1 MRRFPALALLFASLL
16 IVSAATVGCSRSS
29 DVDSIQPGTQVT
41 VVLKDGSTISGRFVQ
56 AKPDA
61 VVIDPAEG
69 GQWKTLPRDQV
80 ASVTPVAPANAQAQP
95 APGQPPAAQSP
106 AAAPGQQPGSPSMR
120 NRPAPQASGRPSGEA
135 AIGRA
140 APGASAA
147 TPRPA
152 APAFREVTIAADSL
166 VHAKL
171 DTAVAS
177 DTSRVEDRVQAT
189 ISEPVVVDGVEA
201 VPAGSVLQGV
211 VTNAT
216 PAGKVKGRAELAF
229 KFDTLAAGGDQYRV
243 KTRGVGIEAP
253 ATKKND
259 ALKIGIPAAGGAI
272 LGGILGGGKGAAIGG
287 AIGGGAGTAV
297 VLTTPGK
304 EVRLPAGTAVTV
316 KLLEPLTIRVPID
329 R

>member
-1 MRRFPALALLFASLL
+1 MRRFPVLAILFVSFVL
-16 IVSAATVGCSRSS
+16 VSAGLLGCSRSS
-29 DVDSIQPGTQVT
+29 SVDSIQPGTQVT
-41 VVLKDGSTISGRFVQ
+41 VVLKDGSTATGRFVQ

-61 VVIDPAEG
+61 VVIDPGDG
-69 GQWKTLPRDQV
+69 GEWKTLPRDQV
-80 ASVTPVAPANAQAQP
+80 ASVTPITPASAQ
-95 APGQPPAAQSP
+95 GQTPAAQSP
-106 AAAPGQQPGSPSMR
+106 AAQPPSAPGAQ
-120 NRPAPQASGRPSGEA
+120 PAPAGSSHNRTTPRASGRSPVETAPGSSASG
-135 AIGRA
+135 GTA
-140 APGASAA
+140 APSK
-147 TPRPA
+147 PS
-152 APAFREVTIAADSL
+152 FREVTIAADSL

-177 DTSRVEDRVQAT
+177 DTSRVEDAVQAT
-189 ISEPVVVDGVEA
+189 VSKPIVVDDVEA
-201 VPAGSVLQGV
+201 VPAGSVLRGV
-211 VTNAT
+211 VTTAT
-216 PAGKVKGRAELAF
+216 PAGKVKGRAEIGF
-229 KFDTLAAGGDQYRV
+229 KFDTLTSGGDQYRV

-287 AIGGGAGTAV
+287 AVGGGAGTAV

-316 KLLEPLTIRVPID
+316 KLLEPLTVRVPID